1 MRKTAK
7 LNVLRDYLGFLY
19 ENKQLINEES
29 SNGVDMLKHKSTA
42 NYKTWGKKEYVKLAK
57 DNPIKFLKQ
66 SASDFF
72 ENKEGYEI
80 ALAKELESVI
90 S

>member
-1 MRKTAK
+1 
-7 LNVLRDYLGFLY
+7 
-19 ENKQLINEES
+19 
-29 SNGVDMLKHKSTA
+29 MLKHKSTA

-72 ENKEGYEI
+72 EDKEGYEI
-80 ALAKELESVI
+80 ALAKELESFTQLDSFKKHFKDIVALRVLTYYKDRFEAKGK
-90 S
+90 